1 MAVEDAVAAA
11 LLVTISGTLTVLAVA
26 AFWRYR
32 NPSFVLLTAAF
43 LVALTE
49 GIVISLLVLGLLPG
63 SNMPIFLVAGGQGL
77 GLVLI
82 YAANFPREA
91 GGRGPRDRHPGPQ
104 CGRQTREAWHSH
116 GRDPTYHRQ
125 PAARSP

>member
-63 SNMPIFLVAGGQGL
+63 SNMPIFLVAGGQPVGPCL
-77 GLVLI
+77 LSHATVSRG
-82 YAANFPREA
+82 RGGGCSA
-91 GGRGPRDRHPGPQ
+91 GG
-104 CGRQTREAWHSH
+104 
-116 GRDPTYHRQ
+116 
-125 PAARSP
+125 

>member
-63 SNMPIFLVAGGQGL
+63 SNMPIFLVAGGPV
-77 GLVLI
+77 LVLLLL
-82 YAANFPREA
+82 YPPTLSP
-91 GGRGPRDRHPGPQ
+91 GGGGGGPPGPEP
-104 CGRQTREAWHSH
+104 R
-116 GRDPTYHRQ
+116 P
-125 PAARSP
+125 PF

>member
-32 NPSFVLLTAAF
+32 NPSFVLLTPAF

-49 GIVISLLVLGLLPG
+49 GIVNSILVLGLLPG
-63 SNMPIFLVAGGQGL
+63 SNMPIFLVTGVPVFVLFPFYPAPFSRGWGG
-77 GLVLI
+77 
-82 YAANFPREA
+82 
-91 GGRGPRDRHPGPQ
+91 GGRRGRYPGPPFWS
-104 CGRQTREAWHSH
+104 AI
-116 GRDPTYHRQ
+116 P
-125 PAARSP
+125 

>member
-63 SNMPIFLVAGGQGL
+63 SNMPIFLVAGGPVFV
-77 GLVLI
+77 LVLI
-82 YAANFPREA
+82 YAATFSRGWGG
-91 GGRGPRDRHPGPQ
+91 GGRRGRHPGAR
-104 CGRQTREAWHSH
+104 CGGEIRRAGAYHARTRTE
-116 GRDPTYHRQ
+116 
-125 PAARSP
+125 

>member
-63 SNMPIFLVAGGQGL
+63 SNMPIFLVADVPPL
-77 GLVLI
+77 GFGPP
-82 YAANFPREA
+82 YPAPCPPPT
-91 GGRGPRDRHPGPQ
+91 GRTGRPASYTPG
-104 CGRQTREAWHSH
+104 H
-116 GRDPTYHRQ
+116 
-125 PAARSP
+125 

>member
-63 SNMPIFLVAGGQGL
+63 SNMPIFLVAGGPL
-77 GLVLI
+77 FVPLPVSSTPVL
-82 YAANFPREA
+82 RGVGG
-91 GGRGPRDRHPGPQ
+91 GGRRAALPR
-104 CGRQTREAWHSH
+104 
-116 GRDPTYHRQ
+116 
-125 PAARSP
+125 AAFWRRYPSS

>member
-63 SNMPIFLVAGGQGL
+63 SNMPIFLVAGAPSF
-77 GLVLI
+77 VPAPI
-82 YAANFPREA
+82 YARPLSRGWVG
-91 GGRGPRDRHPGPQ
+91 GGRR
-104 CGRQTREAWHSH
+104 
-116 GRDPTYHRQ
+116 GRDTV
-125 PAARSP
+125 

>member
-63 SNMPIFLVAGGQGL
+63 SNMPIFLVAGGPEFFL
-77 GLVLI
+77 RPFYPPTV
-82 YAANFPREA
+82 FPGGGGG
-91 GGRGPRDRHPGPQ
+91 GGRGRYPGPHF
-104 CGRQTREAWHSH
+104 GGAIRAGGASH
-116 GRDPTYHRQ
+116 I
-125 PAARSP
+125 

>member
-11 LLVTISGTLTVLAVA
+11 LLVTSSGALTALAVA

-32 NPSFVLLTAAF
+32 NPSFVHLTAAF

-63 SNMPIFLVAGGQGL
+63 SNMPIFLVAGAPTFGPPLSPPGAL
-77 GLVLI
+77 
-82 YAANFPREA
+82 PREGGG
-91 GGRGPRDRHPGPQ
+91 GGRRGRHPRPR
-104 CGRQTREAWHSH
+104 CGRRIRES
-116 GRDPTYHRQ
+116 
-125 PAARSP
+125 ARSPTTNRARELPN

>member
-63 SNMPIFLVAGGQGL
+63 SNMPIFLVAGGPGF
-77 GLVLI
+77 GRVPP
-82 YAANFPREA
+82 YTDPACG
-91 GGRGPRDRHPGPQ
+91 GGRRGGPPGATP
-104 CGRQTREAWHSH
+104 
-116 GRDPTYHRQ
+116 
-125 PAARSP
+125 

>member
-63 SNMPIFLVAGGQGL
+63 SNMPIFLVAGGPV
-77 GLVLI
+77 LVLVLF
-82 YAANFPREA
+82 YSAPVSR
-91 GGRGPRDRHPGPQ
+91 GGGGGWRRGRYPGAH
-104 CGRQTREAWHSH
+104 CGGGVRRSGHSH
-116 GRDPTYHRQ
+116 PV
-125 PAARSP
+125 

>member
-63 SNMPIFLVAGGQGL
+63 SNMPIFLVAGGPVL
-77 GLVLI
+77 GPLPL
-82 YAANFPREA
+82 YAPPLPRRGGG
-91 GGRGPRDRHPGPQ
+91 GGRPAPEPGPPR
-104 CGRQTREAWHSH
+104 GR
-116 GRDPTYHRQ
+116 
-125 PAARSP
+125 

>member
-63 SNMPIFLVAGGQGL
+63 SNMPIFLVAGGPAFVL
-77 GLVLI
+77 LLI
-82 YAANFPREA
+82 YSAPLFRGGGGGGGPGGVPGAPFLGGVRRSEA
-91 GGRGPRDRHPGPQ
+91 
-104 CGRQTREAWHSH
+104 
-116 GRDPTYHRQ
+116 
-125 PAARSP
+125 

>member
-63 SNMPIFLVAGGQGL
+63 SNMPIFLVAGVPVFV
-77 GLVLI
+77 LVPI
-82 YAANFPREA
+82 FAAPFSRGGGG
-91 GGRGPRDRHPGPQ
+91 GGRRGRYPGAPFCSGNPRAGP
-104 CGRQTREAWHSH
+104 SH
-116 GRDPTYHRQ
+116 AGN
-125 PAARSP
+125 PA

>member
-63 SNMPIFLVAGGQGL
+63 SNMPIFLVAGGPSL
-77 GLVLI
+77 GPRLI
-82 YAANFPREA
+82 LPATFLPG
-91 GGRGPRDRHPGPQ
+91 GGRGCPR
-104 CGRQTREAWHSH
+104 GR
-116 GRDPTYHRQ
+116 
-125 PAARSP
+125 

>member
-63 SNMPIFLVAGGQGL
+63 SNMPIFLVAGGQIF
-77 GLVLI
+77 VLLPI
-82 YAANFPREA
+82 FATPVSPGGGG
-91 GGRGPRDRHPGPQ
+91 GGRPGRHPGAP
-104 CGRQTREAWHSH
+104 CG
-116 GRDPTYHRQ
+116 GGN
-125 PAARSP
+125 PAARRSQSGNS

>member
-63 SNMPIFLVAGGQGL
+63 SNMPIFLVAGGPSFVL
-77 GLVLI
+77 LLV
-82 YAANFPREA
+82 YSATFSPEWGGGGARGRE
-91 GGRGPRDRHPGPQ
+91 PGPALWS
-104 CGRQTREAWHSH
+104 GVPGSGPFPGET
-116 GRDPTYHRQ
+116 
-125 PAARSP
+125 

>member
-11 LLVTISGTLTVLAVA
+11 LLVTSSGALTALAVA

-32 NPSFVLLTAAF
+32 NPSFVHLTAAF

-63 SNMPIFLVAGGQGL
+63 SNMPIFLVAGAQIL
-77 GLVLI
+77 VLVLI
-82 YAANFPREA
+82 YPTTISR
-91 GGRGPRDRHPGPQ
+91 GWGGGWGRGRYTGEQ
-104 CGRQTREAWHSH
+104 CGSEICVDA
-116 GRDPTYHRQ
+116 P
-125 PAARSP
+125 

>member
-63 SNMPIFLVAGGQGL
+63 SNMPIFLVAAGP
-77 GLVLI
+77 GLVPVPLFS
-82 YAANFPREA
+82 APVFRA
-91 GGRGPRDRHPGPQ
+91 GGGGGRPAPVPGPP
-104 CGRQTREAWHSH
+104 CWRAIPETRRSHSRNLTVH
-116 GRDPTYHRQ
+116 PR
-125 PAARSP
+125 

>member
-63 SNMPIFLVAGGQGL
+63 SNMPIFLVAGGPL
-77 GLVLI
+77 FVPLLLFAPTVLL
-82 YAANFPREA
+82 RW
-91 GGRGPRDRHPGPQ
+91 GGGGPP
-104 CGRQTREAWHSH
+104 CGRTGGPVCFGS
-116 GRDPTYHRQ
+116 
-125 PAARSP
+125 

>member
-63 SNMPIFLVAGGQGL
+63 SNMPIFLVAGVQELVL
-77 GLVLI
+77 GLI
-82 YAANFPREA
+82 SAATVSRG
-91 GGRGPRDRHPGPQ
+91 GGRGGRRGGKPGPG
-104 CGRQTREAWHSH
+104 CGGGVRQGARSEAKTREEARQHS
-116 GRDPTYHRQ
+116 G
-125 PAARSP
+125 

>member
-63 SNMPIFLVAGGQGL
+63 SNMPIFLVAGGPSFVPL
-77 GLVLI
+77 LVFSASFL
-82 YAANFPREA
+82 RA
-91 GGRGPRDRHPGPQ
+91 GGGGGRPGPYPGRP
-104 CGRQTREAWHSH
+104 CGAGIRESGALPC
-116 GRDPTYHRQ
+116 RTT
-125 PAARSP
+125 

>member
-63 SNMPIFLVAGGQGL
+63 SNMPIFLVAGVPI
-77 GLVLI
+77 LVSPP
-82 YAANFPREA
+82 AFPTPSSPGVR
-91 GGRGPRDRHPGPQ
+91 GGGAPGRSLP
-104 CGRQTREAWHSH
+104 
-116 GRDPTYHRQ
+116 
-125 PAARSP
+125 PAF

>member
-63 SNMPIFLVAGGQGL
+63 SNMPIFLVAGGRAF
-77 GLVLI
+77 VLLPL
-82 YAANFPREA
+82 FPAPFSPGGA
-91 GGRGPRDRHPGPQ
+91 GGGGPGRRPARPCRGGLR
-104 CGRQTREAWHSH
+104 
-116 GRDPTYHRQ
+116 
-125 PAARSP
+125 RS

>member
-63 SNMPIFLVAGGQGL
+63 SNMPIFLVAGVPSFVL
-77 GLVLI
+77 LLI
-82 YAANFPREA
+82 YPDPFSRGGGG
-91 GGRGPRDRHPGPQ
+91 GGRRGSDTGPPL
-104 CGRQTREAWHSH
+104 GR
-116 GRDPTYHRQ
+116 GIP
-125 PAARSP
+125 

>member
-63 SNMPIFLVAGGQGL
+63 SNMPIFLVAG
-77 GLVLI
+77 V
-82 YAANFPREA
+82 PRLWLLPVFSA
-91 GGRGPRDRHPGPQ
+91 DISLRQRGGGPRQ
-104 CGRQTREAWHSH
+104 
-116 GRDPTYHRQ
+116 RQ
-125 PAARSP
+125 PRAASLRDV

>member
-63 SNMPIFLVAGGQGL
+63 SNMPIFLVAGVP
-77 GLVLI
+77 GLVLVPM
-82 YAANFPREA
+82 YAAPLSR
-91 GGRGPRDRHPGPQ
+91 GGGGGGPRGGYPRPH
-104 CGRQTREAWHSH
+104 CGGDILATAPFHS
-116 GRDPTYHRQ
+116 R
-125 PAARSP
+125 